1 MGASVDAFHPNRL
14 ARPPFVSGDGA
25 GLGLSIVSRIMAAH
39 GGNMTIRNRESG
51 GLSVRLSLSCPV
63 PVTPGAG

>member
-39 GGNMTIRNRESG
+39 GGGMTIRNRVAR
-51 GLSVRLSLSCPV
+51 GLSGLLSLPY
-63 PVTPGAG
+63 PAQGTPEQG

>member
-39 GGNMTIRNRESG
+39 GGGITVCNREARSLSG
-51 GLSVRLSLSCPV
+51 GLSLPYPV
-63 PVTPGAG
+63 QGIPEQG

>member
-1 MGASVDAFHPNRL
+1 VDAFRPNRF

-39 GGNMTIRNRESG
+39 GGGMTISNRAAG
-51 GLSVRLSLSCPV
+51 GLSVRLSLPCPAQG
-63 PVTPGAG
+63 TLAQG